1 MGSITS
7 ANATFLLAVAG
18 VFPVPQQLQGF
29 SADDIFGTDPL
40 EVAET
45 SMGVDGVL
53 SAGFVFVPVKQ
64 SITLQADSDSNNIFD
79 DWYLAEQVAKDK
91 FRCSGIVLL
100 PSIGKKWTLNNG
112 AMTTWPPMPDA
123 GKVLRPRKF
132 GVTWESVSPA
142 VA

>member
-1 MGSITS
+1 
-7 ANATFLLAVAG
+7 
-18 VFPVPQQLQGF
+18 
-29 SADDIFGTDPL
+29 
-40 EVAET
+40 
-45 SMGVDGVL
+45 MGVDGVL
-53 SAGFVFVPVKQ
+53 SAGFVFVAVKQ
-64 SITLQADSDSNNIFD
+64 SITLQADSNSNNIFD